1 MMMNME
7 KTYNP
12 KVFIPS
18 ETLGKLKRIEEENIP
33 YYFPYETLKN
43 VVNFLLEDQ
52 SESCTFC
59 GAFFHPLNSF
69 YYIDKF
75 SQIKP
80 KNASING
87 INVSKKEWGNYT
99 QDICNM
105 GRFTAIYIHK
115 HPGIGEYST
124 ILSGTDKNDW
134 EELEK
139 VPGKK
144 MLYAILS
151 SDGQY
156 IRFYSKREFTIIVEK
171 AELLKEEIIDNYIT
185 KVFKVRLTDFKKK
198 SKLKNRLLRLK
209 QRRKEAKI

>member
-124 ILSGTDKNDW
+124 ILSGTDKND
-134 EELEK
+134 
-139 VPGKK
+139 GKNWK
-144 MLYAILS
+144 KYLVRRCYMQFFLQMANISVFIQKENLLL
-151 SDGQY
+151 
-156 IRFYSKREFTIIVEK
+156 
-171 AELLKEEIIDNYIT
+171 LLK
-185 KVFKVRLTDFKKK
+185 
-198 SKLKNRLLRLK
+198 KL
-209 QRRKEAKI
+209 